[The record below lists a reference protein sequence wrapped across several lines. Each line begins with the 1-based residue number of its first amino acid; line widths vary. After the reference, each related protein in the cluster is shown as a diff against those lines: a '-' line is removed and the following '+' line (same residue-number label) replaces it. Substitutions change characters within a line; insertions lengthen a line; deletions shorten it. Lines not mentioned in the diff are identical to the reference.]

1 MPITNLAQFLFTPLG
16 WDSIVCTGLLSS
28 LRKNTESVSF
38 RNHVCVCMYLC
49 IHTPNQTKR
58 LEQHCVPFLFFV
70 FSERKNY
77 SFSSQPANG
86 YEHQSGNGF
95 NHQDHNS
102 QNADG
107 LETNALPTPI
117 ANPQIV
123 YTKVSRKPRSKAY
136 L

>member
-28 LRKNTESVSF
+28 LSDPNVSF
-38 RNHVCVCMYLC
+38 RNHVCVYVSVYS
-49 IHTPNQTKR
+49 HTPNQTKR

-77 SFSSQPANG
+77 SLSSQPANG

-123 YTKVSRKPRSKAY
+123 YTKVSCKPRSKAY